1 MKRPMLIVL
10 ASLVAASLAFA
21 DDPPS
26 RPEDSGVNLLF
37 TVTIA
42 DQGSDGKTTERS
54 VRLLALDGRP
64 ARLLTGWRYPI
75 PTTSFDTANTTG
87 TGEIVPVTSYS
98 YQDVGVAV
106 RLTGWTVPEDRIRVE
121 GRVEV
126 SAVKEA
132 ASEPAG
138 STLPKVGTFT
148 HEFAVILEDG
158 VEQVLAEAPRP
169 GEASIRLA
177 ISGAIQ

>member
-1 MKRPMLIVL
+1 MKKPMLIVL
-10 ASLVAASLAFA
+10 ASLAATSLVFA
-21 DDPPS
+21 EDPPS

-37 TVTIA
+37 TLTIA
-42 DQGSDGKTTERS
+42 DQSRDGETTERS
-54 VRLLALDGRP
+54 VRLLALNGRS

-75 PTTSFDTANTTG
+75 PTTTFNTSNTTG
-87 TGEIVPVTSYS
+87 TGEIVPITSYR
-98 YQDVGVAV
+98 YQEVGVSV
-106 RLTGWTVPEDRIRVE
+106 SLKGWTVSEDRIRVE

-132 ASEPAG
+132 AEPAG
-138 STLPKVGTFT
+138 STLPKVGTFS
-148 HEFAVILEDG
+148 HEFEVILTDG

-169 GEASIRLA
+169 DEASIGLA

>member
-1 MKRPMLIVL
+1 MKKPMLIVL
-10 ASLVAASLAFA
+10 AFLAATSLAFA
-21 DDPPS
+21 EDPPS
-26 RPEDSGVNLLF
+26 RSEDSGANLMF
-37 TVTIA
+37 TLTIA
-42 DQGSDGKTTERS
+42 DQSRDGEMTKRS
-54 VRLLALDGRP
+54 VRLLALNGRP

-75 PTTSFDTANTTG
+75 PTTSFNTSNTTG

-106 RLTGWTVPEDRIRVE
+106 SLKGWTVSEDRIRVE

-132 ASEPAG
+132 AEAAG
-138 STLPKVGTFT
+138 STLPKVGTFS
-148 HEFAVILEDG
+148 HEFDVILTDG

-169 GEASIRLA
+169 DEASIGLA
-177 ISGAIQ
+177 ISGAIR